1 MGDPSIDSHAL
12 SRKNVRRRWIATFP
26 FCSGIEMQSHKIR
39 FIIIALLCLGVTIAS
54 VVTFFSR
61 PAAVPTHLA
70 EADGTVEKVD
80 ATQRKGRLQSV
91 NFILATGGDA
101 FEYSSVLP
109 GIDAVW
115 GRLKVGSPVH
125 VTFDDADSKRSIWG
139 MRLGDDV
146 VVTPEQA
153 LHARRK
159 NGQIGAMIGLIALL
173 GAGYFL
179 HRARKA

>member
-1 MGDPSIDSHAL
+1 
-12 SRKNVRRRWIATFP
+12 
-26 FCSGIEMQSHKIR
+26 MQSHKIR
-39 FIIIALLCLGVTIAS
+39 FIIIALLCLGVTVAS
-54 VVTFFSR
+54 AVTFFSR
-61 PAAVPTHLA
+61 PSAVPTHLA

-91 NFILATGGDA
+91 NFTLAPAGDA

-125 VTFDDADSKRSIWG
+125 VTFDDADGKRSIWG
-139 MRLGDDV
+139 LRLGDGV
-146 VVTPEQA
+146 VLTPEQA
-153 LHARRK
+153 LQARRN
-159 NGQIGAMIGLIALL
+159 NGQVGAMIGLIALL

>member
-1 MGDPSIDSHAL
+1 
-12 SRKNVRRRWIATFP
+12 
-26 FCSGIEMQSHKIR
+26 MQSHKIR

-54 VVTFFSR
+54 AVTFFSR

-70 EADGTVEKVD
+70 EADGTVKKVD

-91 NFILATGGDA
+91 NFTLATGGDA

-125 VTFDDADSKRSIWG
+125 VIFDDADSKRSIWG

-173 GAGYFL
+173 GTGYFL

>member
-1 MGDPSIDSHAL
+1 
-12 SRKNVRRRWIATFP
+12 
-26 FCSGIEMQSHKIR
+26 MQSHKIR

-54 VVTFFSR
+54 AVTFFSR

-80 ATQRKGRLQSV
+80 AAQRKGRLQSV
-91 NFILATGGDA
+91 NFTVASAGDA
-101 FEYSSVLP
+101 FEYSGVLP

-115 GRLKVGSPVH
+115 GRLKVGSPVR
-125 VTFDDADSKRSIWG
+125 VTFDEADGKRSIWG
-139 MRLGDDV
+139 LRLGDDV
-146 VVTPEQA
+146 VLKPEQA
-153 LHARRK
+153 LEARRK
-159 NGQIGAMIGLIALL
+159 NGQVGAMIGLIALL

>member
-1 MGDPSIDSHAL
+1 
-12 SRKNVRRRWIATFP
+12 
-26 FCSGIEMQSHKIR
+26 MQSHKIR
-39 FIIIALLCLGVTIAS
+39 FIIIALLCFGLALAS
-54 VVTFFSR
+54 AVTFFSR

-91 NFILATGGDA
+91 NFTLATGGDA

-125 VTFDDADSKRSIWG
+125 VIFDDADSKRSIWG
-139 MRLGDDV
+139 LRLGDDV

-153 LHARRK
+153 LQARRK
-159 NGQIGAMIGLIALL
+159 NGQIGAMIGLISLL

>member
-1 MGDPSIDSHAL
+1 
-12 SRKNVRRRWIATFP
+12 
-26 FCSGIEMQSHKIR
+26 MQSHKIR

-54 VVTFFSR
+54 AVTFFSR
-61 PAAVPTHLA
+61 PSAVPTHLA

-91 NFILATGGDA
+91 NFTLATGGDA

-159 NGQIGAMIGLIALL
+159 DGQIGAMIGLIALL